1 MLEDILKS
9 LVPELKKNETKHGVE
24 YSLKFKNGSTYDFS
38 FSKAAPL
45 SDQIQS
51 MMDVFIKK

>member
-1 MLEDILKS
+1 MPTFS
-9 LVPELKKNETKHGVE
+9 KNVNKHGVE

-51 MMDVFIKK
+51 VMDVFVKK